1 MIGAEGAAPCT
12 ILLVEDEPL
21 VLMDLEIAAEDVG
34 CIYLSARRLAEA
46 LALAENADV
55 TTAVLDVNLGGGD
68 TCLPVAAI
76 LRQRGIPFI
85 LHSGDLNRQDELVRN
100 LGAALV
106 AKPASAREVIARAI
120 DNRTPVAVSS

>member
-1 MIGAEGAAPCT
+1 MTGTDGEPPCT

-34 CIYLSARRLAEA
+34 CGYLSARRLAEA
-46 LALAENADV
+46 LILAQSASFS
-55 TTAVLDVNLGGGD
+55 TAVLDVNLGGGD
-68 TCLPVAAI
+68 TCLPVATV

-85 LHSGDLNRQDELVRN
+85 LHSGDLDRQDELVRT

-120 DNRTPVAVSS
+120 DNRAEDEISS

>member
-1 MIGAEGAAPCT
+1 MSDQKGADPCI

-34 CIYLSARRLAEA
+34 CDYLSARRLAEA
-46 LALAENADV
+46 LALAETANV
-55 TTAVLDVNLGGGD
+55 STAVLDVNLGGGD

-85 LHSGDLNRQDELVRN
+85 LHSGDLDRQDELVRT

-120 DNRTPVAVSS
+120 DNQMPTPITS

>member
-1 MIGAEGAAPCT
+1 MSGAVGEAPCT
-12 ILLVEDEPL
+12 ILLVDDEPL

-34 CIYLSARRLAEA
+34 CDYLSARRLVEA
-46 LALAENADV
+46 LALAESASFS
-55 TTAVLDVNLGGGD
+55 TAVLDVNLGGGD

-85 LHSGDLNRQDELVRN
+85 LHSGDLDRQDELVRT
-100 LGAALV
+100 LGATLV

-120 DNRTPVAVSS
+120 GNRTGAVISS

>member
-1 MIGAEGAAPCT
+1 MSGAEGATPCT

-34 CIYLSARRLAEA
+34 CGYLSARRLAEA
-46 LALAENADV
+46 LALAQSADV

-68 TCLPVAAI
+68 TCLPVAAV
-76 LRQRGIPFI
+76 LRRRGIPFI
-85 LHSGDLNRQDELVRN
+85 LHSGDLDRQDELVRT
-100 LGAALV
+100 LGATLV

-120 DNRTPVAVSS
+120 DNRAPAELSS